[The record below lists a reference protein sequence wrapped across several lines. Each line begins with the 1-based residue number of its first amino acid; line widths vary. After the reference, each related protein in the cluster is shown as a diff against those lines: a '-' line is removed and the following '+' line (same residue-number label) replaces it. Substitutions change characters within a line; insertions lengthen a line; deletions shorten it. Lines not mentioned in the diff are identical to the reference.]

1 MTITVNIH
9 KAKTNLSE
17 LIQRAEGGEEIII
30 ARDGNPVAKITRLSN
45 KSGKRPAPGMDAGKV
60 IIEPD
65 FDEPLPEF
73 DLE

>member
-17 LIQRAEGGEEIII
+17 LVQRAESGEEIII
-30 ARDGNPVAKITRLSN
+30 ARDGNPVVKMTRLI
-45 KSGKRPAPGMDAGKV
+45 KPQGMRPAPGIDKGKV
-60 IIEPD
+60 SIQPG

-73 DLE
+73 DL

>member
-1 MTITVNIH
+1 MSITVNIH

-17 LIQRAEGGEEIII
+17 LIQRAESGEEVII
-30 ARDGNPVAKITRLSN
+30 ARDGDPVVKIVRLAT
-45 KSGKRPAPGMDAGKV
+45 GTGIRPPAGIDAGNV
-60 IIEPD
+60 IIQPD

>member
-1 MTITVNIH
+1 MAITVNIH

-17 LIQRAEGGEEIII
+17 LIQRAESGEEIII

-45 KSGKRPAPGMDAGKV
+45 KSGKRPVPGIDTGKV
-60 IIEPD
+60 IIKPN
-65 FDEPLPEF
+65 FDESLPEF